1 MKLDFRKIHIHNFMS
16 YIDEEFDLGKK
27 HGLCLICGK
36 NYDVGKACNGSGKS
50 SLFYALVYCL
60 YGQLQTSLVNKFIK
74 NRYAEDPETFVELY
88 FVANKVQ
95 YHLKRSLNRSAQTS
109 LVLKKVDVKHG
120 VEVDLNKSSVNET
133 QDFLEREI
141 LHCDISIFLRTV
153 LLSSDQT
160 YNFFTLKPA
169 MKRDFI
175 EKLFNIGVFTE
186 MYKLIHNDN
195 LKNKK
200 EIVAGQNR
208 MLVLLRNAEDYKTR
222 KEQYEVRL
230 NEERKEVAD
239 RLAEARN
246 GLCAGEGLSA
256 VASAVSTGGGEA
268 FELYV
273 KTTENEL
280 QRLADT
286 RQELNRL
293 YNKLRDTETAMETKL
308 AEQRSIVASN
318 STLVSTHST
327 VIEKLCDK
335 CRPVV
340 RKFYNIENA
349 ETSITDATEEIDR
362 LQAKIAKAKEKL
374 VDIQCRINETS
385 ATERNLMAELSKR
398 TIEVN
403 NEKTRIARVQ
413 AEISGLESKLEEVEQ
428 KIAKGDNPYTELL
441 TKNNGEIETENG
453 IMEKLETKKNYLSF
467 SEDIVNQDSLK
478 KFIVRD
484 LVGVLNSRM
493 KHYLSKMGALFTC
506 EFDEN
511 MDYKFTTSGGECDYN
526 NFSAGERMRLMIASC
541 LSFRD
546 FMATRNNLTSNILI
560 LDEYIDSNLDTTA
573 IDGIMS
579 ILKEFK
585 RLYGQNIFVISHRK
599 EIDNSQFDSIVM
611 VEKRDNTS
619 TIHYLEPET

>member
-1 MKLDFRKIHIHNFMS
+1 MS
-16 YIDEEFDLGKK
+16 YIDEEFDLGQKR
-27 HGLCLICGK
+27 GLCLICGK
-36 NYDVGKACNGSGKS
+36 NYDVAKASNASGKS

-60 YGQLQTSLVNKFIK
+60 YGQLQTALVNKFIK
-74 NRYAEDPETFVELY
+74 NRYAEDSETYVDLH

-95 YHLKRSLNRSAQTS
+95 YHLRRSLNRAAQTS
-109 LVLKKVDVKHG
+109 LVLKRVDVKHG
-120 VEVDLNKSSVNET
+120 VEIDLNKSSVNET

-169 MKRDFI
+169 LKRDFI

-208 MLVLLRNAEDYKTR
+208 MLVLTKNNDEFRHR
-222 KEQYEVRL
+222 KEQYENKL
-230 NEERKEVAD
+230 QEEREYIVKQLGELKKEFSATS
-239 RLAEARN
+239 
-246 GLCAGEGLSA
+246 GLSA
-256 VASAVSTGGGEA
+256 VASAVTTDGVVA
-268 FELYV
+268 FEAYV
-273 KTTENEL
+273 NATEAQL
-280 QRLADT
+280 QKLADT

-293 YNKLRDTETAMETKL
+293 YNKLRDTQSTFETKL
-308 AEQRSIVASN
+308 AQQRSVVSVN
-318 STLVSTHST
+318 STLVSSHST
-327 VIEKLCDK
+327 VVKKLCDK

-340 RKFYNIENA
+340 RKFYDLETAEKAMEDANKEIEKL
-349 ETSITDATEEIDR
+349 S
-362 LQAKIAKAKEKL
+362 AKIEKAKEKL

-385 ATERNLMAELSKR
+385 ASERNLMAELSKR

-403 NEKTRIARVQ
+403 NEKNRIAKIQ
-413 AEISGLESKLEEVEQ
+413 AELSSLESKLADVEK
-428 KIAKGDNPYTELL
+428 KIADGDNPYTELL
-441 TKNNGEIETENG
+441 EKNIVELETENG
-453 IMEKLETKKNYLSF
+453 AMEKLETKKNYLDF

-493 KHYLSKMGALFTC
+493 KHYLSKMGAAFSC
-506 EFDEN
+506 EFNEN

-546 FMATRNNLTSNILI
+546 FMATRNNLTSNILV

-573 IDGIMS
+573 INGIMD

-599 EIDNSQFDSIVM
+599 EIDNSLFDSIVM
-611 VEKRDNTS
+611 IEKHDNTS